1 MSERD
6 DTATNDETIGCA
18 EAVRRLA
25 AYLDGELDAEDEDE
39 VERHLD
45 RCRSCFSRAEFEKR
59 LRARIRQDLK
69 EEPVSPEF
77 ESRVRSLL
85 RRMPKES

>member
-1 MSERD
+1 MSERNEA
-6 DTATNDETIGCA
+6 ATNETIGCA

-25 AYLDGELDAEDEDE
+25 AYLDGELDADAEDE
-39 VERHLD
+39 VDRHLE

-59 LRARIRQDLK
+59 LRAHIRESLK
-69 EEPVSPEF
+69 EEAVSPEF

-85 RRMPKES
+85 RRIPKES